1 MRRYSYVLH
10 QKSGNAGFPLVPDYM
25 ADPER
30 PADIWVYGDEFVK
43 GIIELYVDTF
53 FQNEGVGAKLMESAI
68 QN

>member
-53 FQNEGVGAKLMESAI
+53 FRMKVSVRS
-68 QN
+68 